1 MAEASVN
8 VMIESIEVLLKA
20 GATSALP
27 TIVCSGSATAPL
39 IDRLPNNWPTVVAG
53 HGAFAASVS
62 AALAKT
68 TVVAFPPWGRSD
80 GDRTPQEVGALTGV
94 QPGPPGN
101 SLLLLLPR
109 SVLTSH
115 TAKPLRDLF
124 FNEWRIRA
132 IVSGNAGL
140 SNVSSNFAHSLVL
153 LDSPLADAGVVR
165 MFDSTDTG
173 STEPSVVDD
182 LRRLMRMSGG
192 TSDFG
197 FIIREEL
204 SPDLPL
210 DSKRYDPRLVKRR
223 RELVNFGDVKTID
236 DIFEVIAGGSRR
248 KEDRRTESVP
258 ADTNGA
264 VRIINGRDVSRNN
277 EVVPIDEDSLHLVT
291 DTHPTLRAGD
301 VVLRAIQTSNAKTP
315 GLVWARVTEADLPAA
330 AGPQVLILRPK
341 NSAPNDE
348 ISFALRYLSSAAA
361 LSLAEDAQLLNS
373 IIRIAARMLAKL
385 QVPVPDA
392 ALKTALTSIEQA
404 RARAGAWTAE
414 ADQIMND
421 MFSYESA
428 AEARQLILERS
439 RLLRLRMK
447 AVDDIETLDGQVRT
461 QFPLPIAFR
470 WRALEAAR
478 SHGDTRDAYLA
489 ALDAAEQTLA
499 FVANIG
505 LSLARELEEPVQAVA
520 DIASR
525 LRRGQGTSMSD
536 WCNIIDELSGRR
548 YASIDTLI
556 STPELRAFCSDPTVK
571 SARSELLQRRNDEA
585 HGRRVELTDLEH
597 AIATAVDALNTINES
612 LIFLLDCPLIV
623 ARRLQWNTFHN
634 QGILDFQMLAGDHSV
649 VPIQQM
655 LIKTPTIET
664 DSLYLLDS
672 KQKLHLVR
680 PFLTGTNC
688 RRCGTFSVFYVDQHR
703 DRKLT
708 LKSLEHGHNIEA
720 SEDFVQAATAVGLI
734 SAK

>member
-1 MAEASVN
+1 
-8 VMIESIEVLLKA
+8 
-20 GATSALP
+20 
-27 TIVCSGSATAPL
+27 
-39 IDRLPNNWPTVVAG
+39 
-53 HGAFAASVS
+53 
-62 AALAKT
+62 
-68 TVVAFPPWGRSD
+68 
-80 GDRTPQEVGALTGV
+80 
-94 QPGPPGN
+94 
-101 SLLLLLPR
+101 
-109 SVLTSH
+109 
-115 TAKPLRDLF
+115 
-124 FNEWRIRA
+124 
-132 IVSGNAGL
+132 
-140 SNVSSNFAHSLVL
+140 
-153 LDSPLADAGVVR
+153 
-165 MFDSTDTG
+165 MFDSTDAR
-173 STEPSVVDD
+173 STDPSVVDD

-192 TSDFG
+192 ASDFG

-210 DSKRYDPRLVKRR
+210 DSKRYDPQLVKRR
-223 RELVNFGDVKTID
+223 QELVNFGGVKTID
-236 DIFEVIAGGSRR
+236 DLFEVLTGGARR
-248 KEDRRTESVP
+248 KEDRRAEAVP
-258 ADTNGA
+258 AGTNGA
-264 VRIINGRDVSRNN
+264 VRIITGRDVSRNN
-277 EVVPIDEDSLHLVT
+277 EVAPLDEDSLHLVT
-291 DTHPTLRAGD
+291 DTHPTLCAGD
-301 VVLRAIQTSNAKTP
+301 VVLRAIQANNARTP
-315 GLVWARVTEADLPAA
+315 GLVWARVAEADLPAA
-330 AGPQVLILRPK
+330 AGPQVLILRPR

-348 ISFALRYLSSAAA
+348 INFALRYLSSAAA
-361 LSLAEDAQLLNS
+361 LGLAEDAQILHSL
-373 IIRIAARMLAKL
+373 IRIGAHTLAKFK
-385 QVPVPDA
+385 VPVPDA

-404 RARAGAWTAE
+404 RIRTGAWTVE
-414 ADQIMND
+414 ADQIMNE

-447 AVDDIETLDGQVRT
+447 AVDDIETLGGQVRT

-470 WRALEAAR
+470 WRAFEAAR

-499 FVANIG
+499 FVANIC
-505 LSLARELEEPVQAVA
+505 LSLARELEEPVKTVV

-548 YASIDTLI
+548 YASIDALI
-556 STPELRAFCSDPTVK
+556 STPELRAFCIDPAAK

-585 HGRRVELTDLEH
+585 HGRRVELADLEH
-597 AIATAVDALNTINES
+597 AIATTLAALNTINES
-612 LIFLLDCPLIV
+612 LRFLLDCPLIV
-623 ARRLQWNTFHN
+623 ARKLQWNTFHN
-634 QGILDFQMLAGDHSV
+634 QGLLDFQMLAGDHSV

-664 DSLYLLDS
+664 GSLYLLDS

-688 RRCGTFSVFYVDQHR
+688 RRCGTFSVFYVDQQR

-720 SEDFVQAATAVGLI
+720 SEDFVQAATAVGLV